1 MVAENNLHKTSDTAL
16 ASYLIASGFALQS
29 IDYSQPRYEFA
40 FLQSPEIQEHASKFL
55 IGRALTDP
63 VVFNKV
69 NKKLLRIIR
78 NRIQWGD
85 D

>member
-1 MVAENNLHKTSDTAL
+1 MVTDNNLWKTSDTAL
-16 ASYLIASGFALQS
+16 ASYLIVSGFVLQS
-29 IDYSQPRYEFA
+29 IDYSQPRFEFA
-40 FLQSPEIQEHASKFL
+40 FIQSPEIQEHSSKFL

-78 NRIQWGD
+78 NQIQWGD
-85 D
+85 E